1 MFCVKLN
8 QSHRSS
14 SRTINSTPELPEFE
28 IPNDIS
34 ILMNIFDPNELDVC
48 SGNECISLNSPN
60 VQVQQNEKTCRVTYE
75 EWETCAEVTKTHN
88 TDQLKQG
95 KTKQW
100 YFFFISSFILNQFSL
115 KNYLKGW
122 FTQ

>member
-1 MFCVKLN
+1 MIFLSLFVLDFFQISFKLSVVILN
-8 QSHRSS
+8 QSHLSS
-14 SRTINSTPELPEFE
+14 SRTINSPPELQDFE

-34 ILMNIFDPNELDVC
+34 TLINIFDPNELDVC

-88 TDQLKQG
+88 TDKLKQG
-95 KTKQW
+95 KTKQ
-100 YFFFISSFILNQFSL
+100 
-115 KNYLKGW
+115 G
-122 FTQ
+122 

>member
-1 MFCVKLN
+1 MN
-8 QSHRSS
+8 QSHLSS
-14 SRTINSTPELPEFE
+14 TRTINSTPELQDFE

-34 ILMNIFDPNELDVC
+34 TLMNIFDPNELDVC

-88 TDQLKQG
+88 TDKLKQG
-95 KTKQW
+95 KTKQC
-100 YFFFISSFILNQFSL
+100 Y
-115 KNYLKGW
+115 
-122 FTQ
+122 